1 MALRSRIPVSRR
13 EDEVP
18 RHRPGAP
25 AYTAVLENA
34 YRLGRTDGR
43 LAAVVGDASPDPSSP
58 TCRGRTAAE
67 FAEYL
72 WADLPGEPPAG
83 VEVNARIWYLTGL
96 SHGLAE
102 NRA

>member
-1 MALRSRIPVSRR
+1 MALRSRIPVPRR

-25 AYTAVLENA
+25 AYRAVLEDA
-34 YRLGRTDGR
+34 YRLGRADGQ
-43 LAAVVGDASPDPSSP
+43 LAAALGDDSPDPSSP

-67 FAEYL
+67 FADYL

-83 VEVNARIWYLTGL
+83 VEVNARTWYLTGL
-96 SHGLAE
+96 THGLAE
-102 NRA
+102 ARA